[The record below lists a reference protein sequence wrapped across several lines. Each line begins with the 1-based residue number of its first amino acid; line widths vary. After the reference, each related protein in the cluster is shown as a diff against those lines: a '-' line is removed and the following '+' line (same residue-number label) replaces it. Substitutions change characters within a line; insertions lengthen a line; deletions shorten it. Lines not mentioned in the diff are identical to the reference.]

1 MQGEGG
7 LMSITGPPEG
17 PSFRLGVAIA
27 DIVSGLFA
35 AYGTALAL
43 FARERTGRGQQ
54 VDVGMLDA
62 VIALLTYQATSFF
75 ASGRI
80 PGRLGNRHPSI
91 VPYETFAAAD
101 DDFVLAVGTDD
112 QWRRFCQ
119 VVGLGEDERFR
130 TNRQRVTAYDELRPI
145 LAERLRSQPRQVWI
159 DRLGVVGVPCGSVRN
174 LEELFADAQVA
185 AREMIATLEHPT
197 IGAMRVL
204 GVPVKLSDT
213 PGAIQ
218 APPPLLGQHTD
229 AVLRQEL
236 GLDADTIEKLRARGV
251 I

>member
-27 DIVSGLFA
+27 DIVSGMFA

-43 FARERTGRGQQ
+43 FARDRTGRGQQ

-62 VIALLTYQATSFF
+62 VVALLTYQATSFF

-101 DDFVLAVGTDD
+101 GDFVLAVGTDD
-112 QWRRFCQ
+112 QWRRFCE
-119 VVGLGEDERFR
+119 VVGLAADDRFR

-145 LAERLRSQPRQVWI
+145 VADRLRSQPRQVWI
-159 DRLGVVGVPCGSVRN
+159 DRLGAVGVPCGSVRN

-185 AREMIATLEHPT
+185 AREMIAVLEHPT

-204 GVPVKLSDT
+204 GIPVKLSET
-213 PGAIQ
+213 PGSIE

-229 AVLRQEL
+229 VVLHEDL
-236 GLDADTIEKLRARGV
+236 GLDADAIGQLRARGV